1 MGLQFVRNMP
11 ALETAVGGAP
21 AEGCVGAGT
30 GAIEA
35 TEEAIYDALPQA
47 TTMTGYG
54 GATVEALPVDEVM
67 ALMEGRPA
75 AR

>member
-1 MGLQFVRNMP
+1 ML

-30 GAIEA
+30 GAIET
-35 TEEAIYDALPQA
+35 TEEAIYNALFQA

-54 GATVEALPVDEVM
+54 GVTVEALPVDEVM